1 MPKAGSAKT
10 ENFNLG
16 AATVMIGPKDKVL
29 DLTPEEHSLGLV
41 KNFTFSANDQ
51 YIDLTQ
57 GVRNT
62 VVYSVKTGSE
72 VTASMEVYEYTAKNL
87 AYALGLEG
95 YELTEGADMS
105 LESAISSGSSTT
117 QITAIAPA
125 GATADDIVVGDYVTI
140 QGNKSSNEDLVFVGK
155 ATAVSFI
162 AATSPEIA
170 TTATIGDLIRAVNA
184 QRAGLLTT
192 NLGKLVINAGSG
204 QSIKVSS
211 AFATAFGFTGETASG
226 MVTIEGTGPKTGSVS
241 ISRNNALSS
250 VSLATNN
257 TRVEIDLDNEEV
269 ATVIIKT
276 NPAVSTDPQ
285 FSITFDRAI
294 PEGFAFAAGDRVHKA
309 NLIPVGAGDAQP
321 TLGAKVV
328 GILPEG
334 NKPVTIIIPKLRIT
348 NGFSVGF
355 QTDQYGNMPF
365 EFTPFEQI
373 PSDPLY
379 AQYGDKGFAF
389 ILE

>member
-1 MPKAGSAKT
+1 MSKAGSAKS
-10 ENFNLG
+10 ESFNLG
-16 AATVMIGPKDKVL
+16 AATVMIGPKEKVL

-51 YIDLTQ
+51 YLDLTQ

-72 VTASMEVYEYTAKNL
+72 ITASMEVYEYTAKNL

-95 YELTEGADMS
+95 YDLVEGVDMT
-105 LESAISSGSSTT
+105 LNTAITGASSTAS
-117 QITAIAPA
+117 IEAIAPK

-155 ATAVSFI
+155 AATVSFREES
-162 AATSPEIA
+162 APELG
-170 TTATIGDLIRAVNA
+170 TDATIGQMIKAINA
-184 QRAGLLTT
+184 QREGLLTT
-192 NLGKLVINAGSG
+192 NMGKLTINCGSTERI
-204 QSIKVSS
+204 SMSPN
-211 AFATAFGFTGETASG
+211 FATAFGFTGETEDG
-226 MVTIEGTGPKTGSVS
+226 MIKVAQNGSVTGTVS
-241 ISRNNALSS
+241 ISRNNKLSTVNLNADGTEIEIAIDAVKVAAVTVKANPS
-250 VSLATNN
+250 TN
-257 TRVEIDLDNEEV
+257 TSAKFE
-269 ATVIIKT
+269 
-276 NPAVSTDPQ
+276 
-285 FSITFDRAI
+285 ITFDRAI
-294 PEGFAFAAGDRVHKA
+294 PEGFKFGVGDRVHKA
-309 NLIPVGAGDAQP
+309 NLIPVGSAEAQP

-334 NKPVTIIIPKLRIT
+334 NKPITIIIPKLRIT

-355 QTDQYGNMPF
+355 QTDQYGNMPY

-379 AQYGDKGFAF
+379 AEYGDKGFAF